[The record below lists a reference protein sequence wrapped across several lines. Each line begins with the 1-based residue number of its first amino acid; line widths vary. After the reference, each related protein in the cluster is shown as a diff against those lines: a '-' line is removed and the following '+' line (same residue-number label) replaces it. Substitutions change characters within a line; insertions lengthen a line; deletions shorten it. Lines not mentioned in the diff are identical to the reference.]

1 MKRRRAPASTGAQR
15 TMVVAARI
23 RRVVTRWWR
32 PSSAVGMVPAVSA
45 VVITSGWK
53 RAAWDS
59 TQSNSVVKCSC
70 KCMCACVRERETS
83 QRTYTVTTVDIKM
96 KEMMMMIRRSSSR
109 ELRTYCSRIGRHIG
123 LRLDRMVGCDPHSP
137 VEDRDT
143 HHSLRTDT
151 DLWMLDTRIG
161 RCGCWCTA
169 GGEGV
174 RIARTALDKTPLQQC
189 YFSV

>member
-1 MKRRRAPASTGAQR
+1 M
-15 TMVVAARI
+15 
-23 RRVVTRWWR
+23 
-32 PSSAVGMVPAVSA
+32 GMLPAVSA

-59 TQSNSVVKCSC
+59 TRSNSVVKC
-70 KCMCACVRERETS
+70 KCVCVCERERETS
-83 QRTYTVTTVDIKM
+83 QRTYTVTTVDIMM
-96 KEMMMMIRRSSSR
+96 KEMMMIRRSKSR
-109 ELRTYCSRIGRHIG
+109 GLRTYCSRNGRHIG
-123 LRLDRMVGCDPHSP
+123 LRLDRMVGCGPHSP

-143 HHSLRTDT
+143 HHSPRTDT
-151 DLWMLDTRIG
+151 VLWMLDTRIG
-161 RCGCWCTA
+161 RCGCWYTA